1 MKHTT
6 WSVCPDEKIFNWN
19 IHLMQ
24 RLKVNREVNQILAEQ
39 IDLTQEEEEL
49 KDVDYFLDWW
59 LRPQQSAECK
69 NGSSLR
75 RDKSY
80 SQPCA
85 EAKPYKASCV
95 RVWYMT
101 SGSVPLT
108 NLDTGPI
115 FYQLSETLDPAYRH
129 TVFLFFISLN
139 SWTSGGEPVKN
150 IFYSK

>member
-1 MKHTT
+1 MIFLT
-6 WSVCPDEKIFNWN
+6 WSVCPDEKVFNWN
-19 IHLMQ
+19 IHWMQ
-24 RLKVNREVNQILAEQ
+24 RLKVNRKVNQILAEQ

-59 LRPQQSAECK
+59 LRLHQSAECK
-69 NGSSLR
+69 NSSSPR

-115 FYQLSETLDPAYRH
+115 FYQLSGTLDPAYRY
-129 TVFLFFISLN
+129 TVFLFLILLN
-139 SWTSGGEPVKN
+139 SLELGRRTS
-150 IFYSK
+150 